1 MIAILLMI
9 VSGIVLGVGTFV
21 VEHFQ
26 ETKELAKEEF
36 KQEQRNIWKRA
47 DGHEALHLAN
57 TAEV

>member
-1 MIAILLMI
+1 MIAILLMV

-26 ETKELAKEEF
+26 EIKELAKEDF
-36 KQEQRNIWKRA
+36 KQKQRNIWKRA
-47 DGHEALHLAN
+47 AGHEAMHLAN

>member
-21 VEHFQ
+21 VEHVL